1 LLSQLAASHHS
12 FIVSFGSGQS
22 NLYNQD
28 LSSLSSGCPEHSI
41 IDTVPIFCAYLYP
54 SVILMYKTFVLCVET
69 TPVSTGHISLD
80 IPPPRHFPLPDN
92 SCSLFTGLGGY
103 FSRFHPP
110 VNNIKRSTVNVYK
123 IDSGR
128 SVRVRSIRDS
138 ASFQMF
144 ALTAGWN
151 VQRLDGDRGKLSG
164 PGKCPEGNMSD
175 LLKHCHCHNVQ
186 SQLQRSDVT
195 SEWENDPGK

>member
-1 LLSQLAASHHS
+1 MCISLP
-12 FIVSFGSGQS
+12 VC
-22 NLYNQD
+22 D
-28 LSSLSSGCPEHSI
+28 LN
-41 IDTVPIFCAYLYP
+41 VQNFCAVCGNYASIHWTYF
-54 SVILMYKTFVLCVET
+54 SR
-69 TPVSTGHISLD
+69 H
-80 IPPPRHFPLPDN
+80 PPPRHFPLPDN